1 MKKLLA
7 LAVAL
12 CMLLG
17 LSTALAQEEKT
28 YLVGIVQLI
37 QHPAL
42 DAATRGFKDALDN
55 KLGGRVTYDTTNAS
69 GDVGACGQLATTLVA
84 ENCDLLLGNATAA
97 LQALSNTTME
107 IPILGTSIT
116 DYASALEIADWTGAT
131 GFNVSGTSDLAPLD
145 KQAECIRELVPDAKT
160 VGLLYCSAEA
170 NSVYQVVT
178 ITEYLEALGFTCK
191 PYGFSDSNDLA
202 SVTELALENDVIYIP
217 TDNTCAAY
225 TETIANIV
233 LPAKVP
239 VFAGEEGIC
248 KGCGIATLSIS
259 YYDLGYQ
266 TGLMAYEILENGA
279 DISTMEV
286 RFAPEVTKEYNAAN
300 AQELGIEIPADY
312 IALAD

>member
-7 LAVAL
+7 LALAFCLV
-12 CMLLG
+12 LG
-17 LSTALAQEEKT
+17 LSGAFADEKT

-42 DAATRGFKDALDN
+42 DAATQGFKDALTE
-55 KLGGRVTYDTTNAS
+55 KLGDRVTFDTTNAS

-145 KQAECIRELVPDAKT
+145 KQAECIRELFPDAKT

-178 ITEYLEALGFTCK
+178 ITEYLEALGFTCT

-202 SVTELALENDVIYIP
+202 SVTELALGSDVIYIP

-233 LPAKVP
+233 LPARVP

-279 DISTMEV
+279 DVSAMEV

-300 AQELGIEIPADY
+300 AEELGIAIPEDY
-312 IALAD
+312 IAFEN

>member
-145 KQAECIRELVPDAKT
+145 KQAECIRELFPDAKT